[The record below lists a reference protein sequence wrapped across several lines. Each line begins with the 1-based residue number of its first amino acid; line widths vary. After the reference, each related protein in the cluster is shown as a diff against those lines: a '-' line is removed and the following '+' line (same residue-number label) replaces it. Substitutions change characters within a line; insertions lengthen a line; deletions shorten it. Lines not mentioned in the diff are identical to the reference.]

1 MKIFWKKGISS
12 LVIGVM
18 IFSLAACGAG
28 QETQQTPT
36 QQETTAAST
45 ETSVKEESDEIAGT
59 ITVLTDRPDMVK
71 TKFAEYK
78 LEFEAKYP
86 GTEVVFQSFN
96 DYESAV
102 AARMIEGD
110 YGDVLLIPNAVSNAK
125 LQEYFEPLGTLEE
138 LSGKYNEKYLQAR
151 QQEGVIYGLPQYA
164 TPQGIVYNK
173 KVFAEAGIVELPK
186 TPEEFLQAL
195 QKIQKNLPE
204 IIPYYTGGEMYSIL
218 SSWQQHAWGSVSGD
232 ADYHYNGIVSEQAPF
247 SSGTSNYIVHKL
259 LYDIV
264 NKGLCEK
271 EEDGINWKM
280 AETLLNRGEIAC
292 MLVDWDRI
300 AEIQQAD
307 TNPDDIGYM
316 PFPYNI
322 DGVQYATTTIA
333 YCYAVNVN
341 SENKATAKAW
351 IEYMLKS
358 SDYAVSEGAVS
369 IRKKDSLPKLLQNF
383 EDVELVVDSVA
394 APGKE
399 GKFDALNKQSGIFMD
414 ENEEKR
420 RIVEAAKSKDAES
433 FDEIMQDWNRRWK
446 EALSLVK

>member
-1 MKIFWKKGISS
+1 MKKFWKKGISS
-12 LVIGVM
+12 LMTGVM
-18 IFSLAACGAG
+18 IFSLAACGAR

-36 QQETTAAST
+36 QQETTAVST
-45 ETSVKEESDEIAGT
+45 ETSVKEESDEITGT
-59 ITVLTDRPDMVK
+59 ITVFTDRADMVK
-71 TKFAEYK
+71 TKLAEYK

-86 GTEVVFQSFN
+86 GTEVIFQSFN
-96 DYESAV
+96 NYETDVSTRIV
-102 AARMIEGD
+102 EGN
-110 YGDVLLIPNAVSNAK
+110 YGDVLFIPNSVSNTK
-125 LQEYFEPLGTLEE
+125 LQEYFEPLGTIEE
-138 LSGKYNEKYLQAR
+138 LSEKYNEQYLQER
-151 QQEGVIYGLPQYA
+151 QQEGIIYGLPQYV

-173 KVFAEAGIVELPK
+173 KVFAAAGIIELPK

-204 IIPYYTGGEMYSIL
+204 TIPYYTGGEMYTIISG
-218 SSWQQHAWGSVSGD
+218 WQQHAWGSVSGN

-247 SSGTSNYIVHKL
+247 SNGTSNYIVHKL

-264 NKGLCEK
+264 DKGLCEA

-280 AETLLNRGEIAC
+280 AETLLNRGEIGC
-292 MLVDWDRI
+292 MLVEWNRI

-322 DGVQYATTTIA
+322 DGMQYATTTIA
-333 YCYAVNVN
+333 YCYAVNKN
-341 SENKATAKAW
+341 SENKAAAKAW
-351 IEYMLKS
+351 IEYMLKN

-383 EDVELVVDSVA
+383 ADVELVVDSVA
-394 APGKE
+394 APENE
-399 GKFDALNKQSGIFMD
+399 GKFDNLNRQSGIFID

-420 RIVEAAKSKDAES
+420 RIIEAARTKDGES
-433 FDEIMQDWNRRWK
+433 FDEIMEDWNQRWK